1 MEQTFAGTDSF
12 CSIPD
17 LFNDRGRERL
27 FNVFYISI
35 FLLKKCTSVTLAQAG
50 ADDDINYWKN
60 GENRM
65 TLSRFLETT
74 GRDAIAKENIITTIE
89 ALSIVATTGKAGNGG
104 RSVSGK
110 FTEPILPNKTIV
122 SEMVSLL
129 NIIISLVTILL
140 QICMLKKEDLVPR

>member
-1 MEQTFAGTDSF
+1 M
-12 CSIPD
+12 
-17 LFNDRGRERL
+17 
-27 FNVFYISI
+27 
-35 FLLKKCTSVTLAQAG
+35 TLAQAG

-104 RSVSGK
+104 RSVSDK